1 MYSDVFASDF
11 IPTVNSDPH
20 CDTGCLGATA
30 PICSS
35 VSRRLRRTAGEAPG
49 TTGSRQEQ
57 VEHDRVGCRAT
68 AYPPP
73 HTQRQVGVERSE
85 HGSLERTSVV
95 GLEAPQSWFCFTPS
109 DPAELQLRGW
119 GGRALSVSALCST
132 RSPRAPPCN

>member
-1 MYSDVFASDF
+1 MYGDIFASDF

-20 CDTGCLGATA
+20 CDTGCLGPTA
-30 PICSS
+30 PICSL
-35 VSRRLRRTAGEAPG
+35 VSRCLRRTAGEAPG

-57 VEHDRVGCRAT
+57 VEHDRVGCRRIT
-68 AYPPP
+68 PPAHT

-109 DPAELQLRGW
+109 DPAELQLG
-119 GGRALSVSALCST
+119 GGRALSVGALRST
-132 RSPRAPPCN
+132 RSP